1 MIIKYVSKMENK
13 KIIVGIFVLMAIQL
27 VSATSINIDINK
39 AYEMGDKI
47 SFNYTFLSDISQ
59 DIEYIASVDCPNAP
73 LGLLD
78 VITVNLEANIP
89 LTETYVYMTSV
100 DGSIEPQECKAVVGI
115 ISPEEK
121 SEEKSFQIVT
131 DPSFEMDIK
140 ICEDEFCNNQSK
152 IFILNDNIYFNYISE
167 VPEPI
172 IQITLTYPDGTVK
185 PITLPGSI
193 KAEQVGTYE
202 LEIISSKDGYKDI
215 EQSVQ
220 FGVIEKN
227 AKIHEGF
234 LPIEKDK
241 PETEEEKSPV
251 FVFVIL
257 GVLLLAIVLVVLFK
271 VKNGRK

>member
-1 MIIKYVSKMENK
+1 MENR
-13 KIIVGIFVLMAIQL
+13 KIMLGMFVLMAIQL
-27 VSATSINIDINK
+27 VSATSINIDVNK

-78 VITVNLEANIP
+78 VIMVSLEANVP
-89 LTETYVYMTSV
+89 LTETHVYMTSV
-100 DGSIEPQECKAVVGI
+100 DKSIEPQDCKAVVGI

-121 SEEKSFQIVT
+121 SEEKSFQIAT
-131 DPSFEMDIK
+131 YPSFEMDIK
-140 ICEDEFCNNQSK
+140 TCEDESCNNLSK
-152 IFILNDNIYFNYISE
+152 IFILNNNIYFKYISE

-172 IQITLTYPDGTVK
+172 MQVTLTYPDGSVK

-193 KAEQVGTYE
+193 KAEQLGTYE
-202 LEIISSKDGYKDI
+202 LEIISSKDGYKDM

-227 AKIHEGF
+227 AEIHEGF
-234 LPIEKDK
+234 LPVEKDEPK
-241 PETEEEKSPV
+241 TEEEKSPV
-251 FVFVIL
+251 FIFVVL
-257 GVLLLAIVLVVLFK
+257 GILLLVVVLVVLFK
-271 VKNGRK
+271 VRRKGNKIKVC